1 MRKEECIPGSIIKR
15 KIYGVVWH
23 MGIYVGDG
31 KVVHYHNPKD
41 DKLDQSSTKIR
52 KESLTKFANGKA
64 VFIHAEPRNAKH
76 SKETVKKAET
86 FYRNPKDYN
95 GKYNFVFNNCEDF
108 TSACFG
114 NNSAPMKQTTKAAVV
129 LVAIG
134 TSLIVKKLLDTDKKV

>member
-15 KIYGVVWH
+15 RIYGVVWH

-31 KVVHYHNPKD
+31 KVIHYHNPKD

-52 KESLTKFANGKA
+52 KETLKKFANGKA
-64 VFIHAEPRNAKH
+64 VFIHAEPKSAKH
-76 SKETVKKAET
+76 SKEIVKKAET

-114 NNSAPMKQTTKAAVV
+114 NNLAPMKQTAKATITVI
-129 LVAIG
+129 AIG
-134 TSLIVKKLLDTDKKV
+134 TLIVKKLLDIDKKV